1 MKNNYDKPIYI
12 DVKTVDPALAEAS
25 RQQFEKMVRLCGDQA
40 FAVLA
45 TVGPE
50 GPTASLIAFAS
61 SPKLDRIVFLTPRE
75 TAKHDHILA
84 QPKVALLIDD
94 RSDHPGSINRISA
107 LTLSGVAHVLDEAN
121 GRSEWTSLFL
131 EKHPN
136 LSEFAL
142 ASSTAAILVSV
153 TSGVYVSKF
162 QEVFEWDLR

>member
-1 MKNNYDKPIYI
+1 MKNDYDKPIYI
-12 DVKTVDPALAEAS
+12 DVKAADPAPAEAAQ
-25 RQQFEKMVRLCGDQA
+25 QQFEKMVRLCGDQA

-45 TVGPE
+45 TVGLE
-50 GPTASLIAFAS
+50 GPTASLVAFAA

-75 TAKHDHILA
+75 TAKYGHILA
-84 QPKVALLIDD
+84 EPKVALLIDD

-107 LTLSGVAHVLDEAN
+107 LTLSGVAQVLDEAN

-142 ASSTAAILVSV
+142 APSTAAILVSV
-153 TSGVYVSKF
+153 ASGVYVSKF